1 MANQRNQR
9 MQATILLAYENLLSD
24 KPFRKITVQDIS
36 DAALVHRST
45 FYKHFQDQYDLLEAL
60 FEQKRQQSKLTIDQ
74 IFTHPFET
82 LNSFGNARF
91 QETLRHQFNDDAF
104 RDAFLNY
111 LIHLCKDTVDDDQRL
126 VRFLAVGRIKG
137 LTLCITVGNAPY
149 NIFTDTATLD
159 NIFSNPLNT
168 VNY

>member
-60 FEQKRQQSKLTIDQ
+60 FEQKRQQSKLT
-74 IFTHPFET
+74 
-82 LNSFGNARF
+82 LS
-91 QETLRHQFNDDAF
+91 
-104 RDAFLNY
+104 
-111 LIHLCKDTVDDDQRL
+111 LIH
-126 VRFLAVGRIKG
+126 I
-137 LTLCITVGNAPY
+137 
-149 NIFTDTATLD
+149 
-159 NIFSNPLNT
+159 
-168 VNY
+168 